1 MQCWALAFGC
11 ASYSHFSPGRFC
23 PISLKRVLYLPAGLL
38 LGDALYIQACY
49 GLRIA
54 VGRWTSQVVGSII
67 ITLVFAC
74 ARVLVIV
81 ERVQTREL
89 RRKQKLDRTRRLND
103 ACTQLET
110 ELSVTVAR
118 LSALSTFEDSPEPET
133 GDVCGVHADDET
145 ADLQAALFGAGPS
158 RPHAH
163 TD

>member
-1 MQCWALAFGC
+1 M
-11 ASYSHFSPGRFC
+11 
-23 PISLKRVLYLPAGLL
+23 
-38 LGDALYIQACY
+38 LGDALYIQACC
-49 GLRIA
+49 GLKIA
-54 VGRWTSQVVGSII
+54 VGRWTSQIIGSII

-89 RRKQKLDRTRRLND
+89 RRTQKLERTRRLND

-110 ELSVTVAR
+110 ELITAAR
-118 LSALSTFEDSPEPET
+118 LSALSTFEGSPEPET
-133 GDVCGVHADDET
+133 GDVCGVHADDDEA
-145 ADLQAALFGAGPS
+145 ADDMQAALLGAGPS